1 MNLLQGI
8 DFFWVESTLWI
19 AEKKI
24 NVPVYDF
31 QFSPLFQVARPRFEG
46 TMPVV
51 GRMGALD
58 DYEAMYK
65 ACLAYG
71 FELINSPAQHRK
83 ASELEHWYPD
93 IEEFTPKSVVFEHLP
108 TVDEVLKHF
117 TFPVF
122 IKGNRQTAKHNP
134 ALAIANNKEELESI
148 LKAYQQNNILHWQKL
163 VCREYVSLQPLDYE
177 VAHTV
182 PLSFEFRTFWW
193 KSQLVGAGRYWA
205 QFIDYDWTSTQQ
217 AKALSIASMAAQRL
231 QVPFL
236 VIDLALTA
244 EGKWIIIECNDGQES
259 GYCGVNVREMWRRVL
274 EIEYANQQ

>member
-8 DFFWVESTLWI
+8 DFFLVESMLWI

-24 NVPVYDF
+24 NVPAYDF

-46 TMPVV
+46 IMPVV
-51 GRMGALD
+51 GRLGALD
-58 DYEAMYK
+58 SYEAMYE
-65 ACLAYG
+65 ACLEYG
-71 FELINSPAQHRK
+71 FELINNPAQHHK

-93 IEEFTPKSVVFEHLP
+93 IEELTPKSVVFEHAP
-108 TVDEVLKHF
+108 TVDEILEHF
-117 TFPVF
+117 AFPVF

-134 ALAIANNKEELESI
+134 ALAIAHNEAALKSI
-148 LKAYQQNNILHWQKL
+148 LKAYQQDNILHWQKL
-163 VCREYVSLQPLDYE
+163 VCREYVPLQLLDYQ

-205 QFIDYDWTSTQQ
+205 QFLEYNWTPAQQ
-217 AKALSIASMAAQRL
+217 AAALGIASIAAQRL

-244 EGKWIIIECNDGQES
+244 EGKWLIIECNDGQES
-259 GYCGVNVREMWRRVL
+259 GYCGVNAWEMWRRVL
-274 EIEYANQQ
+274 EVESRNK